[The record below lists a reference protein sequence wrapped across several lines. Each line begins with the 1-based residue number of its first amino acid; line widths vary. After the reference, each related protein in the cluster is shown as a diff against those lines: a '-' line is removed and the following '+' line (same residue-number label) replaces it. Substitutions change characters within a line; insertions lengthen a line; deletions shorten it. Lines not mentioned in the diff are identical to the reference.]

1 VGDKM
6 EKVHVDGKIMWQ
18 ENNGTTRR
26 KEPDKKPDMYG
37 WHRVTVEGRKI
48 WESPEGERE
57 EY

>member
-1 VGDKM
+1 M

-37 WHRVTVEGRKI
+37 WHRVTVEGKRI